1 MSVETRHRLSGK
13 RIILGITG
21 GIAAYKASELIRLY
35 KKAGADVQVV
45 MTPTAEKFVTPL
57 TLGTLSER
65 PVHAEI
71 FPENELGSWT
81 KHIEFG
87 LWGDVYVIAPA
98 TAQTMAKLASGMCDS
113 MLTAVALAARCPIL
127 VCPSMDHDMWEH
139 PATQESV
146 QTLEGFGYQIM
157 EPEEGEL
164 ASGLIGKGRLPEP
177 LNIFERTEEI
187 LSDAANKKKGRLAG
201 TKVLVTAGPTREAI
215 DPVRFISNYSTGTM
229 GYEIAAAAE
238 RRGADVI
245 LVSGPTS
252 LDTPDGVHRV
262 DVTTA
267 AEMYDAVHKE
277 TNAEIIIM
285 VAAVAD
291 YAPANP
297 ATSKIKKDGKE
308 PDLNLKPTQDILA
321 SLGANKKDGQM
332 LVGFALETDNAEEN
346 ARIKLEKKNL
356 DWIILNN
363 LNEEGAGF
371 GTETNR
377 VTMIG
382 RDGTEEPLP
391 LMEKREVAE
400 YILDRVLGEGS

>member
-177 LNIFERTEEI
+177 QNIFERTEKI

-321 SLGANKKDGQM
+321 SLGAEKKDGQM

-382 RDGTEEPLP
+382 RDGTEEQLP

>member
-127 VCPSMDHDMWEH
+127 VCPAMDHDMWEH

-177 LNIFERTEEI
+177 QNIFERTEEI
-187 LSDAANKKKGRLAG
+187 LADAANKKKGRLAG

-321 SLGANKKDGQM
+321 SLGAEKKDGQM

-382 RDGTEEPLP
+382 RDGTEEQLP

>member
-177 LNIFERTEEI
+177 QNIFERTEEI
-187 LSDAANKKKGRLAG
+187 LADAANKKKGRLAG

-321 SLGANKKDGQM
+321 SLGAEKKDGQM

-382 RDGTEEPLP
+382 RDGTEEQLP

>member
-127 VCPSMDHDMWEH
+127 VCPAMDHDMWEH

-177 LNIFERTEEI
+177 ENIFERTEEI
-187 LSDAANKKKGRLAG
+187 LADAANKKKGRLAG

-297 ATSKIKKDGKE
+297 ATTKIKKDGKE

-321 SLGANKKDGQM
+321 SLGAEKKDGQM

-382 RDGTEEPLP
+382 RDGTEEQLP

>member
-1 MSVETRHRLSGK
+1 MSETTPHRLSGK
-13 RIILGITG
+13 RVILGITG
-21 GIAAYKASELIRLY
+21 GIAAYKTAELIRLY

-45 MTPTAEKFVTPL
+45 MTPTAEKFVTRL

-87 LWGDVYVIAPA
+87 LWGDIYVIAPA
-98 TAQTMAKLASGMCDS
+98 TAQSMAKLASGMCDS

-127 VCPSMDHDMWEH
+127 VCPAMDHDMWEH
-139 PATQESV
+139 PATRESV
-146 QTLEGFGYQIM
+146 QTLEGFGYHMM

-177 LNIFERTEEI
+177 ENIFKRTAEI
-187 LSDAANKKKGRLAG
+187 IAKSASKKKGRLAG

-215 DPVRFISNYSTGTM
+215 DPVRFISNRSTGTM

-252 LDTPDGVHRV
+252 LEKPEGVHRIN
-262 DVTTA
+262 VTTA

-277 TNAEIIIM
+277 TDAELIVM

-297 ATSKIKKDGKE
+297 AQSKIKKGGEE
-308 PDLNLKPTQDILA
+308 PDLDLQPTRDILA
-321 SLGANKKDGQM
+321 SLGAGKKKGQT
-332 LVGFALETDNAEEN
+332 LVGFALETDNGEEN

-363 LNEEGAGF
+363 PNEEGAGF
-371 GTETNR
+371 GTGTNR
-377 VTMIG
+377 VTMMG

-400 YILDRVLGEGS
+400 FILDRVLGEDS